1 MTIPPTL
8 TLRTLADMA
17 RRPAWWFNLLTT
29 QPLEFASVTHWN
41 GTVADLVGRMF
52 DPGATLN
59 DLHWLRAEWPRALIV
74 KASSA
79 PTTPAPS
86 STSARTPSSSR
97 TTEAASLTE
106 LSPPSTCFPVS
117 RPPSE
122 TAPRSSWTAVSPSE
136 QTSSPQSGLGATA
149 VLAGRAYLYG
159 LMAGGERGVV
169 QALTIL
175 HNEAIRTLHLL
186 GVPDIDTLGNEHVR
200 SGLSGS
206 CPAEDAVGLL
216 SKNSA
221 ESSFTRRRKLG

>member
-1 MTIPPTL
+1 MERPRGDKRISLPRAHDSGYDALVLTVDTPVAGARQRDVRSGMTIPPTR

-41 GTVADLVGRMF
+41 CTVADLVGRMF

-149 VLAGRAYLYG
+149 VLADRAYLYG
-159 LMAGGERGVV
+159 LWPEA
-169 QALTIL
+169 
-175 HNEAIRTLHLL
+175 NEAWCR
-186 GVPDIDTLGNEHVR
+186 P
-200 SGLSGS
+200 
-206 CPAEDAVGLL
+206 
-216 SKNSA
+216 
-221 ESSFTRRRKLG
+221 